1 MELTSRKKAVLRALI
16 EDYIQYA
23 EPVGSKTLVERRGL
37 EFSSATL
44 RHEMVE
50 LEAMGYLA
58 QPHISSGRVPSPRG
72 YRLFVDEL
80 MECHGLSEAERE
92 AINASMRLKA
102 KELDRFILKAGE
114 FLSLLT
120 QYTVYALTP
129 RINQVR
135 LLRFDMF
142 TAGADT
148 FVIVVV
154 TDVHTV
160 KNKVV
165 YPPFPPVEEA
175 LRRLTAV
182 LNGHLAGLV
191 LHDVTPENMQVVAR
205 RAGEAGAYVP
215 YVTEFL
221 AELSEEFDNR
231 EAFLAGQSHMLG
243 HPEYHDSVKA
253 RRLLEYLSD
262 SRELARLAGA
272 CADEPVRFV
281 IGPENEAEELRDT
294 SVVTAS
300 YHVGEH
306 LQGFIGLVG
315 PIRMDYARLASRL
328 IYFAERLGW
337 LLSGDEEGKS
347 NFRSIKM

>member
-1 MELTSRKKAVLRALI
+1 MMNMELTPRKKAVLRALI

-50 LEAMGYLA
+50 LEEMGFLA

-80 MECHGLSEAERE
+80 MEYHGLSEIERE
-92 AINASMRLKA
+92 TIDASMRLKA
-102 KELDRFILKAGE
+102 KELDRLIVKAGE

-120 QYTVYALTP
+120 RYTVYALTP
-129 RINQVR
+129 RIDQVR
-135 LLRFDMF
+135 LLRFDLF
-142 TAGADT
+142 TAGDDT

-165 YPPFPPVEEA
+165 RPPFPPAEGA

-182 LNGHLAGLV
+182 LNDRLTGLV
-191 LHDVTPENMQVVAR
+191 LRDVTQERMRSVTRQ
-205 RAGEAGAYVP
+205 AGEAGVYVP
-215 YVTEFL
+215 YVAGFL
-221 AELSEEFDNR
+221 AELLEEFDER

-243 HPEYHDSVKA
+243 HPEYHDILKA

-262 SRELARLAGA
+262 GRELTRLAL
-272 CADEPVRFV
+272 ADSDGSVRFV

-300 YHVGEH
+300 YRIGGN
-306 LQGFIGLVG
+306 LRGFIGVVG
-315 PIRMDYARLASRL
+315 PTRMDYARLSSRLAYFASRL
-328 IYFAERLGW
+328 GR
-337 LLSGDEEGKS
+337 LLSGGEEEAP
-347 NFRSIKM
+347 